1 MIFKLV
7 LKGFKLKKVGV
18 EQKKWLNRLCSSGRG
33 PVERGQKVSLSPSD
47 LLFPV
52 KVEPHDQPVEV

>member
-1 MIFKLV
+1 ML
-7 LKGFKLKKVGV
+7 GV
-18 EQKKWLNRLCSSGRG
+18 EPKNGSTGSTGRG
-33 PVERGQKVSLSPSD
+33 TGQPIVLVRSRIGRGRPKVSLSPSD